1 MREISFEVNIFVLHL
16 PGDSVENG
24 NRFRVF
30 LENVELLRK
39 LFILGAQA
47 SKTAAD
53 TSSCVVVGVNELGR
67 YSLSSILV
75 SLHNLALRWSLI
87 LSLGLS
93 TVLGNIEGT
102 ITVLNVLEHL
112 FVQHLFITPRTNQP
126 QYLDHISYSLMKI
139 NWCFPITANSAPPG
153 SNLVL
158 YTLPTVEHGAI
169 SIGAL
174 ATLVHNGVTNLA
186 HEMLVD

>member
-1 MREISFEVNIFVLHL
+1 MWEISFEVNIFVLHL

-30 LENVELLRK
+30 LENIELFRK
-39 LFILGAQA
+39 LFIFGAQA
-47 SKTAAD
+47 SKTTAD
-53 TSSCVVVGVNELGR
+53 TSSCVVGVNEFGC

-75 SLHNLALRWSLI
+75 SLNNLALRWSLI

-112 FVQHLFITPRTNQP
+112 FVQHLFIAPRTNQP
-126 QYLDHISYSLMKI
+126 QYLDHISHSL
-139 NWCFPITANSAPPG
+139 
-153 SNLVL
+153 V
-158 YTLPTVEHGAI
+158 
-169 SIGAL
+169 
-174 ATLVHNGVTNLA
+174 
-186 HEMLVD
+186 